1 MNEYLTSIGLTQ
13 SDIHLITF
21 ALRRLSEETAFS
33 TTKDD
38 AENLIEYIELENTG
52 KPNHYKVRL
61 LDGHLAKPDQ
71 IVNGYLGNAFG
82 NGEPMTY
89 TRGEAIK
96 KARGFKG
103 KIEKL

>member
-38 AENLIEYIELENTG
+38 AENLIEYIELEN
-52 KPNHYKVRL
+52 
-61 LDGHLAKPDQ
+61 
-71 IVNGYLGNAFG
+71 
-82 NGEPMTY
+82 
-89 TRGEAIK
+89 
-96 KARGFKG
+96 KG
-103 KIEKL
+103 KIEKV